1 MFVVFPSRYNSDP
14 LGGSAQLLS
23 AAYGCHMVPDAFS
36 FSKTSLPVRSN
47 RVFRDAPLRIFPI
60 GGSKKHVRYRRE
72 ARRATER
79 RASPVYTKNIL
90 FSNSYL

>member
-23 AAYGCHMVPDAFS
+23 AAYGRHMVSDAIS
-36 FSKTSLPVRSN
+36 FSKTSVTVRSN
-47 RVFRDAPLRIFPI
+47 HVFRDAPLRISPI
-60 GGSKKHVRYRRE
+60 GGSKKHVRYRRK

-79 RASPVYTKNIL
+79 RASPVYTKNSS